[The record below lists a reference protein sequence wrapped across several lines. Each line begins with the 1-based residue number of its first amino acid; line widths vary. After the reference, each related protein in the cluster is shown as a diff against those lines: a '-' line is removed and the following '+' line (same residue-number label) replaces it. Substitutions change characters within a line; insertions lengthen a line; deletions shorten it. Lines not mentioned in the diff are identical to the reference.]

1 MEILIGV
8 FCVAVAMDLR
18 FYRIPN
24 LCIFTG
30 MVSGLIMTYVSY
42 SIEEMLGACVA
53 MAAVFMVFYPFF
65 LIGGLGAG
73 DVKLLMMTGCFI
85 RQKRLLQYLVVTF
98 AVAAVISGVKIL
110 LFYESRQRL
119 FYLGS
124 YFRKLL
130 LTGNVEN
137 YIADKSNKRC
147 VIRLS
152 IPAFISLLMMCA
164 GLY

>member
-8 FCVAVAMDLR
+8 FCVAVVMDLR

-24 LCIFTG
+24 LCILTG

-42 SIEEMLGACVA
+42 SVEEMLGACVA

-85 RQKRLLQYLVVTF
+85 RQKRLLQYLMVTF
-98 AVAAVISGVKIL
+98 AVAAVISGVKLL
-110 LFYESRQRL
+110 LFRESRQRI

-130 LTGNVEN
+130 ITGNMEN
-137 YIADKSNKRC
+137 YIVDKSNKRC

-164 GLY
+164 ELY